1 MYSYFYDAFL
11 QDRKY
16 ERDLALLETRLTD
29 LGIMGKITRLALFRD
44 GVSVIRDEIE
54 EGAQTLVAVGDDN
67 TFRKAI
73 EAVGDTRT
81 VVGYLPMG
89 AKGVFGELLGI
100 PSGVA
105 ACDILSARLVQ
116 NIDVG
121 EVNGRR
127 FLHALEADVTD
138 AVIAC
143 EDAYT
148 VTVPGRASLAVRNLA
163 FPDDAGV
170 TDPTDGKLVL
180 VVRQSRFS
188 LFGKKTSLSKVPFKH
203 AHIFLDKHI
212 NLLLDGGEKLQAK
225 EFDIRAIP
233 GRLRLVTG
241 KTRKF

>member
-44 GVSVIRDEIE
+44 GVEVIRDEIE
-54 EGAQTLVAVGDDN
+54 EGADTIVAVGDDN
-67 TFRKAI
+67 TLRRAI

-81 VVGYLPMG
+81 VLGYLPMNN
-89 AKGVFGELLGI
+89 KSVFAELLGI
-100 PSGVA
+100 PTGVA

-116 NIDVG
+116 DIDVG

-127 FLHALEADVTD
+127 FLHALECEVTD
-138 AVIAC
+138 AVASC
-143 EDAYT
+143 EDSFT
-148 VTVPGRASLAVRNLA
+148 LTVPGKASIAIRNLA

-180 VVRQSRFS
+180 VIRQTHFS
-188 LFGKKTSLSKVPFKH
+188 FFGRKLDLSKVPFKRLH
-203 AHIFLDKHI
+203 LFTDRHV
-212 NLLLDGGEKLQAK
+212 NMSVDGGEKLQAK
-225 EFDIRAIP
+225 EFEIRVIP

-241 KTRKF
+241 KERKF

>member
-44 GVSVIRDEIE
+44 SLEVIRDEID
-54 EGAQTLVAVGDDN
+54 EGAQTLVAVGDDK
-67 TFRKAI
+67 TFRQAI

-81 VVGYLPMG
+81 VLGYLPVG
-89 AKGVFGELLGI
+89 NKSVLADLLGV
-100 PSGVA
+100 PTGVA

-116 NIDVG
+116 DIDVG

-127 FLHALEADVTD
+127 FLHALQCEASD
-138 AVIAC
+138 AVVSC

-148 VTVPGRASLAVRNLA
+148 TTISGKASLEIRNLA

-170 TDPTDGKLVL
+170 TDPTDGKLTL
-180 VVRQSRFS
+180 IVRQSQFS
-188 LFGKKTSLSKVPFKH
+188 LFGSKAHVSKLPFKR
-203 AHIFLDKHI
+203 AHLFTDRHVNMFI
-212 NLLLDGGEKLQAK
+212 DGGEKIQAR
-225 EFDIRAIP
+225 EFEIRVIP
-233 GRLRLVTG
+233 SRLRLVTG
-241 KTRKF
+241 KERKF